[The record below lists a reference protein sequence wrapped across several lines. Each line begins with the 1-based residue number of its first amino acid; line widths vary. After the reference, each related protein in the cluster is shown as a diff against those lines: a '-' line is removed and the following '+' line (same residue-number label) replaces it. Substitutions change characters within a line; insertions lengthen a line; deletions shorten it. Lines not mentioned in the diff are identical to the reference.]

1 VGDRIVLR
9 LPENPTTGFRWD
21 SDFPS
26 FLRLRRDTNEHG
38 EAPGAGGFRILEL
51 SASAPGHEEI
61 SLSCKR
67 PTDAASLP
75 IDHFSLVLEVS

>member
-9 LPENPTTGFRWD
+9 LPENPTTGYRWD
-21 SDFPS
+21 NEFPP

-38 EAPGAGGFRILEL
+38 DAPGAGGFRILEL
-51 SASAPGHEEI
+51 FAAAPGHEDI

-67 PTDAASLP
+67 PTDATSAP
-75 IDHFSLVLEVS
+75 IDHFDFALEVS